1 MKVLNSMQIDGMFRI
16 IAIGLFIVGWL
27 GAQGQNPGYE
37 TGARNA
43 AMGGATVAHVDLWSA
58 HQNQGSMAFVKES
71 AIGVNYGR
79 RFSLSELSQVGLAAI
94 WHSELGNFA
103 LTGHRDGFESFNRTK
118 FGLAYGRLF
127 GDKIGIG
134 VQFNLMN
141 TYIAETENQ
150 PLGFTFELGMRYVIN
165 DDFSIAAHY
174 FNPTRSR
181 IHPDFDDRYST
192 ILRAGFEFAP
202 SEEFCLAGEAYQ
214 DMNQDIAFRLGIDY
228 AILEAIHL
236 RTGFSTGTNQFGG
249 GLGIVVE
256 KLNIDLSAQ
265 LHRTLGW
272 TPQVGLSY
280 RLND

>member
-1 MKVLNSMQIDGMFRI
+1 MQIHSMNKFYTLG
-16 IAIGLFIVGWL
+16 IVL
-27 GAQGQNPGYE
+27 LLVLSAQGQNPGYE

-43 AMGGATVAHVDLWSA
+43 ALGGATVAHVDLWSA
-58 HQNQGSMAFVKES
+58 HQNQGSMAFMEQS

-79 RFSLSELSQVGLAAI
+79 RFSLSELSQVGLAAL

-127 GDKIGIG
+127 GENIGIG

-141 TYIAETENQ
+141 TYIEETENQ
-150 PLGFTFELGMRYVIN
+150 PIGFTFELGFRYKISEE
-165 DDFSIAAHY
+165 FSFAAHY

-192 ILRAGFEFAP
+192 ILRAGFEFEP
-202 SEEFCLAGEAYQ
+202 SSDFCLAGEAYQ

-228 AILEAIHL
+228 GIWEVIHI
-236 RTGFSTGTNQFGG
+236 RTGFSTGNQQFGG
-249 GLGIVVE
+249 GLGIVTGS
-256 KLNIDLSAQ
+256 LDIDLSAQ

-272 TPQVGLSY
+272 TPQIGLSY